1 MVPPGVILR
10 IYISYVMLCLLNYK
24 KEILEMEYRF
34 RPRGVCAQEMRVD
47 LDDQG
52 VIRELKVLGGCSGNL
67 QGIAALVKGMYN
79 GTITVSNDITEMPAA
94 ANVNVANL
102 GHLK

>member
-1 MVPPGVILR
+1 
-10 IYISYVMLCLLNYK
+10 
-24 KEILEMEYRF
+24 MENRF

-67 QGIAALVKGMYN
+67 QGISALVKDMKAEEAIKRLSGIRCGFKN
-79 GTITVSNDITEMPAA
+79 TSCPDQLAKGLEQVLAQ
-94 ANVNVANL
+94 
-102 GHLK
+102 K